1 MLDDRIRRIG
11 ELLEEQRETLLDL
24 AAAMTAVPSVT
35 GEEAAVATFVE
46 GWLIEHGFET
56 DRHYST
62 DDDLRRWPVYGGE
75 RDLADRPTI
84 IGRLRSAAP
93 TTGPVALNGHLDVVP
108 VGDDPWR
115 HAPFS
120 GRREGGRIHGRGVA
134 DMKAGIAAA
143 MIAMATIRNAGIELP
158 FDVELQAV
166 IAEESGGL
174 GTLSLLEA
182 RGADYSAAMVFE
194 PSSCLVVAAC
204 GGATPFTVEVDGRA
218 AHISIPW
225 TGASAFDA
233 LMQVYD
239 GLRALEA
246 DREARL
252 AHPLFDRLPQKAALA
267 IGVVEAGD
275 WRLSVPASAR
285 MLGRIGTLPFE
296 RLDDVR
302 GEVAAAIDAVAA
314 ADGWLGIGAPRL
326 SWDGAGFAGW
336 ETPESSPVVRAA
348 RAAALALGADPV
360 PAAQT
365 YGCDAGQFAA
375 RGVPVV
381 VVGPGDL
388 EQAHA
393 VDESVAEDDVVL
405 VAGIIAE
412 TLVRMGWEQE

>member
-1 MLDDRIRRIG
+1 MLDDRVRLVG
-11 ELLEEQRETLLDL
+11 ELLEQERETLLDL
-24 AAAMTAVPSVT
+24 AAALTAIPSVT
-35 GEEAAVATFVE
+35 GEEAAVAEFVE
-46 GWLIEHGFET
+46 HWLAEHGFET
-56 DRHYST
+56 DRHYAG

-75 RDLADRPTI
+75 RDLADRPSI
-84 IGRLRSAAP
+84 LGRLRSAAP
-93 TTGPVALNGHLDVVP
+93 TAAPVALNGHLDVVP
-108 VGDDPWR
+108 VGDDPWAR
-115 HAPFS
+115 PPFS

-143 MIAMATIRNAGIELP
+143 MIAMAVIRRSGIELP

-174 GTLSLLEA
+174 GTLSLLES
-182 RGADYSAAMVFE
+182 RGADYSAAIVLE

-233 LMQVYD
+233 LLQVYD
-239 GLRALEA
+239 GLKALEA
-246 DREARL
+246 RRERRL
-252 AHPLFDRLPQKAALA
+252 DHPLFDRLPQKAALA

-302 GEVAAAIDAVAA
+302 AEVDAAIAAVAA
-314 ADGWLGIGAPRL
+314 AGDWLGIGAPRL

-336 ETPESSPVVRAA
+336 ETPEHSAVVRAA
-348 RAAALALGADPV
+348 RAAALALGGDPA

-365 YGCDAGQFAA
+365 YGCDAGQFAS

-393 VDESVAEDDVVL
+393 VDESVAEADVVL
-405 VAGIIAE
+405 VARIVAE
-412 TLVRMGWEQE
+412 TLVRMGWELG